1 MQKLE
6 EHLALLPF
14 SQQVLSVLQLRAL
27 NEPLLPNLTT
37 LTLGCGRGDFIPF
50 IPLLLSPKTTTIELS
65 YLSFEHHRV
74 AAASLIT
81 AFPTICPSL
90 QNIRLSSLPRDPVIT
105 VAASGLLL
113 STSRN
118 PLQSFLVDCPLN
130 EEACEV
136 IYKLPDLCELS
147 TVVDRSASLPTMV
160 LPNLTDIYLKFDN
173 DPGRDWFQGF
183 RGASLGRLV
192 SVNFYS
198 EIDSVNGVLEVFESV
213 ALGTSIPATL
223 STFRFFNPSRWT
235 PNYRALL
242 PFTQL
247 KELVVEFSCEGGCP
261 STIDDDT
268 ITDLARTMPKLETLH
283 IGESPCETTGGITIM
298 GLSALAHYS
307 PHLNGLRI
315 HFQLDSLDPPEV
327 PPFSSIGGLTPRQDC
342 ALTCLDVGD
351 IFIPGE
357 STLMVAMTLIRLFP
371 HLEDVHH
378 SLASNWDEVANVIR
392 NSKSLVNL
400 SSKERSPATK
410 WDH

>member
-1 MQKLE
+1 MQKLD

-136 IYKLPDLCELS
+136 IYRLPDLCELS

-160 LPNLTDIYLKFDN
+160 LPNPTEMDLEFN
-173 DPGRDWFQGF
+173 HERDWLQGF
-183 RGASLGRLV
+183 RGASLGKLVLV
-192 SVNFYS
+192 SFFS
-198 EIDSVNGVLEVFESV
+198 DSSSIGDFLEAFESV
-213 ALGTSIPATL
+213 ALTTSIPATL
-223 STFRFFNPSRWT
+223 STFIFNTSRQWR
-235 PNYRALL
+235 PNYRSLL
-242 PFTQL
+242 SFTQL
-247 KELVVEFSCEGGCP
+247 VELTINFSCEP
-261 STIDDDT
+261 SCSSRMDDDT
-268 ITDLARTMPKLETLH
+268 VAELAQAMPKLEILR
-283 IGESPCETTGGITIM
+283 IGESPCKTPGGITIE
-298 GLSALAHYS
+298 GLSAIAHYC
-307 PHLNGLRI
+307 PLLRELSI
-315 HFQLDSLDPPEV
+315 HFQLASLDPPNIPE
-327 PPFSSIGGLTPRQDC
+327 FSLIGEPTTLQKDC
-342 ALTCLDVGD
+342 ALTALYVGD
-351 IFIPGE
+351 MPMPE
-357 STLMVAMTLIRLFP
+357 QSALMVALTLIRIFP
-371 HLEDVHH
+371 HLNRVEHTDDEW
-378 SLASNWDEVANVIR
+378 AEVADAIN
-392 NSKSLVNL
+392 NSKTLVHG
-400 SSKERSPATK
+400 SSKE
-410 WDH
+410 H